1 MVITL
6 PTHYLNQMIFRLS
19 VIILMLSSCSAQYHL
34 NKAIKKGYKCE
45 QTGDTIRITTLDSI
59 PVIINDTIVWEKI
72 ISTKD
77 TVIKYNTVYVPKTRL
92 DKRIEYKIKVKTI
105 YKDRL
110 VYKYKYRSEGQKAKS
125 EVKKAKAERP
135 RPRGNL
141 SLLFVGVGIGLL
153 LSYLFKFARQRYMF

>member
-1 MVITL
+1 
-6 PTHYLNQMIFRLS
+6 MIFRIS

-72 ISTKD
+72 ITTKD

-92 DKRIEYKIKVKTI
+92 DKRLQYKIQVKTI

-110 VYKYKYRSEGQKAKS
+110 VYKYKYRAEGQKAKS
-125 EVKKAKAERP
+125 EVKKAKATRP
-135 RPRGNL
+135 KSKGNL
-141 SLLFVGVGIGLL
+141 NLLFVGVGVGLL
-153 LSYLFKFARQRYMF
+153 LSYLFKFAREKYLW